1 VEQGS
6 TGRFPP
12 SGQAYRIM
20 VTDLP
25 GLDDEDAAGAGA
37 AAITLNRTI
46 LHATTLMASLLD

>member
-1 VEQGS
+1 
-6 TGRFPP
+6 
-12 SGQAYRIM
+12 M